1 MSTKPPEW
9 VEGPWSVQLHSVNR
23 SPYVKLHMENRS
35 FPNWIISYVKTGH
48 VTTGTGGETHTAK
61 AGDVMLHPPGLPFSE
76 HADVGGVH
84 LWMQVSILCSH
95 QFDLLMLYR
104 VSPVITL
111 PEPARYEAVF
121 AKLLAEWGN
130 RELSF
135 RDLKITTS
143 MLQLTEMI
151 LTGWEKAGNPERS
164 SAYSSS
170 GDRFARL
177 IGQMSMRL
185 EERLTREELASLVCL
200 SANYMDRAFQQQFGL
215 TPMQMLR
222 DMRLKRAKQLLEMS
236 EETLETIAAR
246 CGFTDASY
254 LCKQFKKE
262 YGVLPGE
269 YRESVRY
276 KQTENVYG

>member
-1 MSTKPPEW
+1 MSTKPPDW

-23 SPYVKLHMENRS
+23 SAYAKLHMENRS

-48 VTTGTGGETHTAK
+48 VLTSTGGETHTVK
-61 AGDVMLHPPGLPFSE
+61 AGEVMLHPPGLPFSE

-104 VSPVITL
+104 VSPVIAI
-111 PEPARYEAVF
+111 PNPVRYEAVF
-121 AKLLAEWGN
+121 AKLLADWGN
-130 RELSF
+130 RALSF

-143 MLQLTEMI
+143 ALQLTEMI
-151 LTGWEKAGNPERS
+151 LSGWEKAGNPERS
-164 SAYSSS
+164 SAYNSS

-185 EERLTREELASLVCL
+185 EEKLTREELGRLVCL
-200 SANYMDRAFQQQFGL
+200 SANYMDRAFQQQFGR

-222 DMRLKRAKQLLEMS
+222 EMRLKRSKQLLEMS
-236 EETLETIAAR
+236 EETLEAIAAS

-254 LCKQFKKE
+254 LCKQFKKV

-269 YRESVRY
+269 YRETVQS
-276 KQTENVYG
+276 KQSENVYG